1 MSGSCPGGS
10 AGRSG
15 LLCSDS
21 AWSGLRA
28 GERARGLVEHPA
40 RTCQPVGAGGAARR
54 ASGPLIGPK
63 GRIVVG
69 TGGSGDAG
77 GWFSPQCA
85 YGYAYALEARGI
97 TRVQWR
103 RVLMALGPGQVS
115 WRAARSAPGSA
126 LLRPTSSR
134 IVGAPGGT
142 SARRRTAP
150 LTGEYGGSGRVLLVG
165 DAGVS
170 TIAAWS
176 RARKLA
182 VR

>member
-69 TGGSGDAG
+69 TRGSGDAG
-77 GWFSPQCA
+77 VMVQPAVCVWVCVCIGGARHYSRAVAACA
-85 YGYAYALEARGI
+85 DGSWPGSG
-97 TRVQWR
+97 
-103 RVLMALGPGQVS
+103 LMAGG
-115 WRAARSAPGSA
+115 ASAPGSA

-150 LTGEYGGSGRVLLVG
+150 LTGEYGG
-165 DAGVS
+165 
-170 TIAAWS
+170 
-176 RARKLA
+176 
-182 VR
+182 